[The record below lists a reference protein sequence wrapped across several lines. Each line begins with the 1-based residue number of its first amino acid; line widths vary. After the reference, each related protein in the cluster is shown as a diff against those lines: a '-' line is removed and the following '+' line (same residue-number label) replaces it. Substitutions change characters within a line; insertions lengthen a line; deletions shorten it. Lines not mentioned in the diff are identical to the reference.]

1 MCCPVPLLYWQLASA
16 RSQRRLLGPQN
27 SETSQPCPSSISMF
41 FSSSFKCV
49 HLLDNCIFYF
59 LSQTRKKCV
68 LFSCIVYKV
77 EYETKQNKKKKKVE
91 KTPHEL
97 IYFILI
103 LLFLFKYFFFCAVN
117 FFFFLP
123 KTTSSLFVRF
133 KLSEVF
139 KHKPGCL
146 VMPPYTEIAV
156 TFYLV

>member
-1 MCCPVPLLYWQLASA
+1 M
-16 RSQRRLLGPQN
+16 RS
-27 SETSQPCPSSISMF
+27 
-41 FSSSFKCV
+41 
-49 HLLDNCIFYF
+49 
-59 LSQTRKKCV
+59 V
-68 LFSCIVYKV
+68 LMHCLQSRI
-77 EYETKQNKKKKKVE
+77 QNKTKKKVE
-91 KTPHEL
+91 KPPHEL